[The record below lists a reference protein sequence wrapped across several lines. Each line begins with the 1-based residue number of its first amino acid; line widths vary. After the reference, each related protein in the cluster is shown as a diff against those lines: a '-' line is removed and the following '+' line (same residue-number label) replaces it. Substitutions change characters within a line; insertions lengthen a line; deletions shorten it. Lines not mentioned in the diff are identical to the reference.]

1 MQKKIKKWTKWI
13 KWSLVLSFFVVSSLF
28 RFETKSSMSNQI
40 LNADAPPKVTH
51 STRHAV

>member
-1 MQKKIKKWTKWI
+1 MHKKIKKWI

-28 RFETKSSMSNQI
+28 RFETTPSMSNQM

-51 STRHAV
+51 STR

>member
-1 MQKKIKKWTKWI
+1 MHKKIKKWI

-28 RFETKSSMSNQI
+28 RFETTPSMSNQI

-51 STRHAV
+51 STKQAV

>member
-1 MQKKIKKWTKWI
+1 MHKKIKKWI

-28 RFETKSSMSNQI
+28 RFETTPSMSTQI

-51 STRHAV
+51 STKQAV